1 LWRALADV
9 AGIHAGFIRW
19 VLEISA
25 GEISMRIIRFQ
36 MVRACLL
43 CIGFGAL
50 ASSVR
55 ADEGDP
61 VLQTEKDWV
70 DGRWQ
75 ETQVGQFLGATIQ
88 TPRRPTYKGV
98 AVKVG
103 PGQEAAVCFDTTLLR
118 YSAGWTGGFLKFYP
132 ARYGLIQPP
141 SPEGSVRFT
150 SEAVPGWAKD
160 GSFADPRPLRLGP
173 LPRDWAHYQGLYLS
187 GERVVFSYTAGSV
200 TVLDSPW
207 FETEGGLA
215 VFSRSLQFTG
225 EPGGFAMRVLDE
237 PEARRS
243 QELAG
248 AGLAVLAVGDEVLL
262 VGVVGEGAELKAE
275 GTGVNLHVSANAR
288 ALRLLMARA
297 SREQIPLFQRHLR
310 AAKTEAL
317 DRMIRTNTVK
327 WPQVLETRGT
337 VDRSKTPFAIDTVTV
352 PHDNPWKALLFT
364 SGHDFFENGDA
375 AVATI
380 HGDVWRV
387 SGLDDGLEKVR
398 WKRFATGLHQPLGLK
413 MVRNEV
419 YVMERDQITVLHD
432 RDGDGEA
439 DFYENFNNDCISAG
453 GGHSYTTSLE
463 QDSQGNFYFSKCA
476 EDTPHGGTLIKVS
489 ADGARLEVVATGFRN
504 PNGLGMGPGD
514 IVTVADQQGNWVPET
529 RLDII
534 KPGGFYGY
542 MPMHKRSAEPA
553 AFDLPLTWVPRTLD
567 NSAGG
572 QVWIPE
578 KHWGPLAG
586 QMIHLSY
593 GRCTMM
599 MVLRDRAHPNQGA
612 EVPLP
617 GRFLSGVMRGRFHP
631 RDGHLY
637 LTGLRG
643 WQTAAV
649 RDGCLQRVRFTGAAV
664 HLPVGFTVR
673 TNGLEITFSDKL
685 ARDVAEDTGSYAATQ
700 WNYRW
705 SSKYGS
711 PDVSVQAPAEER
723 RDPVQIRS
731 VRLAADEK
739 TIFLEI
745 PDLQPSM
752 QFRVEYHLEAADGT
766 GIKSRFY
773 STIHSTRGPGL

>member
-1 LWRALADV
+1 
-9 AGIHAGFIRW
+9 
-19 VLEISA
+19 
-25 GEISMRIIRFQ
+25 MRINRFQ
-36 MVRACLL
+36 RVLAGLL
-43 CIGFGAL
+43 CIGFAAA
-50 ASSVR
+50 ASSVW

-103 PGQEAAVCFDTTLLR
+103 AGQEATVCFDTTLLR

-132 ARYGLIQPP
+132 ARYGLIQAP
-141 SPEGSVRFT
+141 SPEGRLRFT
-150 SEAVPGWAKD
+150 SDVAPGWAKD

-173 LPRDWAHYQGLYLS
+173 LPRDWAHYKGLYLS
-187 GERVVFSYTAGSV
+187 GERVVFSYTAGVV

-207 FETEGGLA
+207 FETEGGLG
-215 VFSRSLQFTG
+215 VFSRSLQFSG

-237 PEARRS
+237 PEARPS

-248 AGLAVLAVGDEVLL
+248 AGVSVLAVGDEVLL

-275 GTGVNLHVSANAR
+275 GTAVNLHVSSSAR
-288 ALRLLMARA
+288 ALKVLMTRA

-317 DRMIRTNTVK
+317 DRMILTNTIK

-352 PHDNPWKALLFT
+352 PHDNPWKALMFT

-387 SGLDDGLEKVR
+387 SGLDDRLEKVR

-419 YVMERDQITVLHD
+419 YVMERDQITILHD
-432 RDGDGEA
+432 RNGDGEA
-439 DFYENFNNDCISAG
+439 DFYENFNNDCFSAG
-453 GGHSYTTSLE
+453 GGHSFTTSLE

-514 IVTVADQQGNWVPET
+514 VVTVADQQGNWVPET

-553 AFDLPLTWVPRTLD
+553 TFDLPLTWVPRTLD

-599 MVLRDRAHPNQGA
+599 MVLRDRANPNQGA

-649 RDGCLQRVRFTGAAV
+649 RDGCLQRVRYMGQAV
-664 HLPVGFTVR
+664 HLPIGFTVR
-673 TNGLEITFSDKL
+673 TNGVEITFSDKL
-685 ARDVAEDTGSYAATQ
+685 AREVAEDPGSYAATQ

-711 PDVSVQAPAEER
+711 PDVSVHAPGEER
-723 RDPVQIRS
+723 RDSVQIRG

-745 PDLQPSM
+745 SDLQPSM
-752 QFRVEYHLEAADGT
+752 QFRVEYNLEAADGT
-766 GIKSRFY
+766 EIKSRFY
-773 STIHSTRGPGL
+773 TTIHSTRGPRL